1 MIDSLRIQIADKA
14 ALCLQPA
21 EQGSAFLRQLLPNKI
36 ELLKQLPAAPGIAR
50 KLMLVPH
57 MPHQIFGVVI
67 SMGIAAEIGVIMAE
81 HPQAVA
87 SPPHIAVIP
96 CGCHRAGQL
105 LVDHPEA
112 EFGPVGTKRLG
123 RRNIGGN
130 IAPVESSAAKK
141 AGVHSGNGI
150 IDHRRDQHMIGR
162 IHDRKHSFRKG
173 SASRRIWGRF
183 RRIRPAKHS
192 IAQPNANCSA
202 FRKIHK
208 LSTGSRQFFHH
219 IALFLRKL
227 NFFHIKFLNI
237 EYFSLIFL
245 ISRTILS
252 L

>member
-1 MIDSLRIQIADKA
+1 MICFARWSRSFLENSPPRSSRSLRPKMCIRDSPYACRSCSPRPRRRLLRRQAGDWG
-14 ALCLQPA
+14 CR
-21 EQGSAFLRQLLPNKI
+21 SA
-36 ELLKQLPAAPGIAR
+36 
-50 KLMLVPH
+50 
-57 MPHQIFGVVI
+57 
-67 SMGIAAEIGVIMAE
+67 
-81 HPQAVA
+81 
-87 SPPHIAVIP
+87 
-96 CGCHRAGQL
+96 
-105 LVDHPEA
+105 
-112 EFGPVGTKRLG
+112 GPVSYTHLDVYKRQ
-123 RRNIGGN
+123 
-130 IAPVESSAAKK
+130 VESSAAKK

-227 NFFHIKFLNI
+227 NFFILN
-237 EYFSLIFL
+237 F
-245 ISRTILS
+245 
-252 L
+252 